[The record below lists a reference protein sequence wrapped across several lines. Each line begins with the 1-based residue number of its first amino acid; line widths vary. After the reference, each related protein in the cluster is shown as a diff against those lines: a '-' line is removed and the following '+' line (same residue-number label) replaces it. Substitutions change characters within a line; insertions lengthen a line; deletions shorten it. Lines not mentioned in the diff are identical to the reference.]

1 MSDEG
6 ERGHGSSSDSVPKVE
21 VTEAHVL
28 GYIILKGEPAWKEL
42 SRQAGEDILGLFYN
56 TSNRAIARAI
66 LRMVEEGRP
75 LTESA
80 LDDQLTSQHAVLSG
94 DNRDVI
100 VGLMTSTGIDTRK
113 SYMAAIRDLA
123 EYRTRRDILRGLD
136 SLRSQISDE
145 SINSNAASSELK
157 SIGITST
164 TARELPTF
172 ASLIEEM
179 ENQETAPWHI
189 STGIEEFD
197 KALGGGFKPGSNIV
211 IGARPK
217 IGKTTLLNN
226 FCINALD
233 EGAAVLLLSLEMQ
246 RPQIYAALMSCY
258 MGLDR
263 TVCLS
268 FAEGRT
274 NLKQVRSEH
283 GEEFASDLSEAR
295 QFLMD
300 SPLKVAFAEHLTGGD
315 AISTAEGYMASMV
328 AQFENQKVL
337 VGADYLQL
345 FSSNAFRS
353 REEITGITRRLKLS
367 AMELNVPVVYL
378 SQLNRDSDGEMPR
391 ASQLRESGSIEQDA
405 DAVVMLNRKHFYN
418 QEEPSHLMDVSIE
431 LNRMGPQSHFQLYW
445 NGERNLIESLS
456 GALPGGDSEDDFDE
470 EFDE

>member
-1 MSDEG
+1 MSDDG
-6 ERGHGSSSDSVPKVE
+6 ERDRIAPSDSVPKVE

-42 SRQAGEDILGLFYN
+42 RRQAGEDILGLFHN
-56 TSNRAIARAI
+56 TNNRAIARAI
-66 LRMVEEGRP
+66 LRMVEEERP

-80 LDDQLTSQHAVLSG
+80 LDDQLTSQRAVLSG

-113 SYMAAIRDLA
+113 SYMAAIRDLM

-136 SLRSQISDE
+136 GLRSQLTDDSIS
-145 SINSNAASSELK
+145 SNAASSELK
-157 SIGITST
+157 SIGISST

-172 ASLIEEM
+172 ASIIEEM

-189 STGIEEFD
+189 STGMEELD
-197 KALGGGFKPGSNIV
+197 EALGGGFKPGSNIV

-246 RPQIYAALMSCY
+246 RPQIYSALMSCY

-263 TVCLS
+263 SVCLA

-274 NLKQVRSEH
+274 SLRQVRSDH
-283 GEEFASDLSEAR
+283 GEEFVSDLEEAR

-300 SPLKVAFAEHLTGGD
+300 SPLKVAFAEHLAGD
-315 AISTAEGYMASMV
+315 EAISTAEGYMASMV
-328 AQFENQKVL
+328 AQFENKKVF

-367 AMELNVPVVYL
+367 AMELSVPVVYL
-378 SQLNRDSDGEMPR
+378 SQLNRDSDGDMPR

-405 DAVVMLNRKHFYN
+405 DAVIMFNRKHFYD
-418 QEEPSHLMDVSIE
+418 QTEPSHLMDVSIE
-431 LNRMGPQSHFQLYW
+431 LNRMGPQSRFQLYW

-456 GALPGGDSEDDFDE
+456 GALPGGTGDDFDE